1 MILYFSATGN
11 TAFVGNELAKRLNDK
26 AINLLSRI
34 KAKDYTPIH
43 SDKPFVICS
52 PVYVGEMPGFLTDY
66 LKHIDLT
73 GSREAYFIFTSGGY
87 EGISCLKGISLI
99 RKKGMLYRGYANFTM
114 PRNYIASNVFSE
126 LSTSEIE
133 GRIADS
139 YHMLDPVADKIRRH
153 KILKPRHVWLSEIF
167 LTMPIVPIWTHMKQ
181 GVKDFHVT
189 DQCISCGLCEKL
201 CPLYIIEMKDGKPRW
216 KGGSCAHCMSCIQ
229 NCPAK
234 AIEYADVTQKKER
247 YLFKRYSY
255 AAEKQ

>member
-11 TAFVGNELAKRLNDK
+11 TAFAGSELAKRLNDK
-26 AINLLSRI
+26 AIDLLRRI
-34 KAKDYTPIH
+34 KAKDYTPVH

-66 LKHIDLT
+66 LKHINLT
-73 GSREAYFIFTSGGY
+73 GCREVYFIFTSGGY

-114 PRNYIASNVFSE
+114 PRNYIASNAFSE
-126 LSTSEIE
+126 LSPSEIE
-133 GRIADS
+133 ERIARS
-139 YHMLDPVADKIRRH
+139 YLMLDPVADKIRRH
-153 KILKPRHVWLSEIF
+153 KILKPRHVWLFEIL
-167 LTMPIVPIWTHMKQ
+167 LTVPLVPIWTHMKQ
-181 GVKDFHVT
+181 GVKGFHVT

-201 CPLYIIEMKDGKPRW
+201 CPLNIIEMKDGKPGW
-216 KGGSCAHCMSCIQ
+216 KGRSCAHCMSCIQ

-234 AIEYADVTQKKER
+234 AIEYEDVTWKKER
-247 YLFKRYSY
+247 YLFKRYRY